1 MDEQNIFLDENA
13 ELQESEDVGLDM
25 TKSETDIN
33 VLETVDTVDV
43 DVTEDIVYIIESE
56 NDVDVDSAFPPLGDQ
71 EDIIWHSKL
80 PDINNKDQHPMWA
93 ITGLEEKFAEI
104 ESIKQIHSNKEN
116 IAHYYRWADENP
128 DAEDRSGCF
137 VSFVENT
144 NYIEISDTDVVG
156 VTVRDNEAAFL
167 GNDTQDGRNA
177 AYGLVCVS
185 GIVPIRTLSDV
196 QAGDKVVPD
205 IDGRAKKSTNDYGYR
220 VIEIREELTERYAV
234 VALIPET
241 VSLVGFKEDVVKLD
255 EKLDSVQK
263 NTIVAIN
270 AANEAL
276 KQSLTGQINQIGQQ
290 ASSAIEIA
298 NGAQNTASNAQNIA
312 SGANMN
318 SALAKEMAQS
328 AQSTIKS
335 IKQNVEENL
344 SAANDSIEELMKSVE
359 PITTWEQD
367 GNKGAEY
374 FVQHIENDLA
384 TKTYVTSV
392 DTKVDNAYTAI
403 HSNAKGIQSLAL
415 VEYKYSVGTH
425 SPSYGM
431 SLSEAQET
439 LKVGMVYVPTV
450 DTTETAQ
457 GSVELF
463 KFYRGNSYTW
473 NGISWTESTDE
484 VALLNSYVTGDDSI
498 KYWFVDGQDVI
509 EGDITYPADTLCKW
523 IDGKWM
529 VVASTKDVSASWVA
543 SRIYQTA
550 NSLGSEIATANGEIT
565 QIKQD
570 IEDVTASISLM
581 ATSGDTAALIEAIA
595 NGVEVKINNAAI
607 YNGASLVSRTD
618 MNESPTGEEFYAKEP
633 EWDQETSSWNFGDT
647 SFDKPIYPCWAKFY
661 DENGNLDGTKYYKYS
676 KKDRN
681 NWVMF
686 IYKYTNN
693 FSGIS
698 QKVDANEANI
708 SLVVSMGAVED
719 GTPSQ
724 GVSLIAPYYT
734 QLPSWENNKW
744 VVKGSSTTSTDSP
757 PYYKINEEGSQCWK
771 YTNPIKDDNDNIT
784 WTCTSMKAG
793 NTIDAAS
800 IVMAVNN
807 SGSEINMSA
816 DRIKLNGGTINMAAN
831 QFTIE
836 AGNGFRV
843 TPNGAI
849 TATAGDIGGWKI
861 SENSLYS
868 GQNVADETS
877 ELPTVYIG
885 NDDLK
890 TLRNDIVSVSG
901 ADSYKDGQLNKTKK
915 DWRLKVG
922 TNFGVD
928 KNGTLYAN
936 NGKFKGTIRASKYL
950 DDKGKEMMT
959 AGKWKADYLDVTGL
973 NVGDGKLIIDSNGNI
988 TLKNGTITWDGGTP
1002 WTDYDDN
1009 DVESYLSSQYKITST
1024 SIGEATIESPK
1035 IIGNEICAYGA
1046 FKALDK
1052 DGNLCGFYGTGYGLD
1067 AANVETKGVV
1077 LSYYGTTVD
1086 SNGRVTA
1093 KSDGYYVIVTERGIR
1108 LQVPGHKFVITSGG
1122 IFYDDSPLITGSSS
1136 GTAVFG

>member
-1 MDEQNIFLDENA
+1 
-13 ELQESEDVGLDM
+13 
-25 TKSETDIN
+25 
-33 VLETVDTVDV
+33 
-43 DVTEDIVYIIESE
+43 
-56 NDVDVDSAFPPLGDQ
+56 
-71 EDIIWHSKL
+71 
-80 PDINNKDQHPMWA
+80 
-93 ITGLEEKFAEI
+93 
-104 ESIKQIHSNKEN
+104 
-116 IAHYYRWADENP
+116 
-128 DAEDRSGCF
+128 
-137 VSFVENT
+137 
-144 NYIEISDTDVVG
+144 
-156 VTVRDNEAAFL
+156 
-167 GNDTQDGRNA
+167 
-177 AYGLVCVS
+177 
-185 GIVPIRTLSDV
+185 
-196 QAGDKVVPD
+196 
-205 IDGRAKKSTNDYGYR
+205 
-220 VIEIREELTERYAV
+220 
-234 VALIPET
+234 
-241 VSLVGFKEDVVKLD
+241 
-255 EKLDSVQK
+255 
-263 NTIVAIN
+263 
-270 AANEAL
+270 
-276 KQSLTGQINQIGQQ
+276 
-290 ASSAIEIA
+290 
-298 NGAQNTASNAQNIA
+298 
-312 SGANMN
+312 MN
-318 SALAKEMAQS
+318 SASAKEMAQS

-335 IKQNVEENL
+335 IKQNVEKNL
-344 SAANDSIEELMKSVE
+344 SAANDSIKELMKSVE

-392 DTKVDNAYTAI
+392 DSKVDNAYTAI
-403 HSNAKGIQSLAL
+403 QSNSKGIQSLAL
-415 VEYKYSVGTH
+415 VEYKYSVGTY

-457 GSVELF
+457 GSIELF

-473 NGISWTESTDE
+473 NGNGWTESTDE
-484 VALLNSYVTGDDSI
+484 VALLNSYVTGGNSI

-647 SFDKPIYPCWAKFY
+647 SFNTPIYPCWAKFY
-661 DENGNLDGTKYYKYS
+661 DENGSLDGTKYYKYS

-693 FSGIS
+693 FAGIS
-698 QKVDANEANI
+698 QKVDSNSSKL
-708 SLVVSMGAVED
+708 SLVVSSID
-719 GTPSQ
+719 G
-724 GVSLIAPYYT
+724 
-734 QLPSWENNKW
+734 ND
-744 VVKGSSTTSTDSP
+744 VV
-757 PYYKINEEGSQCWK
+757 N
-771 YTNPIKDDNDNIT
+771 
-784 WTCTSMKAG
+784 
-793 NTIDAAS
+793 AAS
-800 IVMAVNN
+800 IVAAVNN
-807 SGSEINMSA
+807 AGSSVIITAGHIDLSG
-816 DRIKLNGGTINMAAN
+816 KLISLNAGGVTIDSDN
-831 QFTIE
+831 FKVT
-836 AGNGFRV
+836 AGG
-843 TPNGAI
+843 I
-849 TATAGDIGGWKI
+849 LTATAGDIGGWKI

-901 ADSYKDGQLNKTKK
+901 ADNYKNGQISKTKK

-928 KNGTLYAN
+928 KDGTLYAN

-950 DDKGKEMMT
+950 DDQGKEMMT
-959 AGKWKADYLDVTGL
+959 AGKWKADYLDVRGL
-973 NVGDGKLIIDSNGNI
+973 NVGDGKLVIDSGGNI

-1009 DVESYLSSQYKITST
+1009 DVKSYLSSQYKITST

-1035 IIGNEICAYGA
+1035 ITGNEICAYGA

-1067 AANVETKGVV
+1067 AGNFETKGVV

-1086 SNGRVTA
+1086 SNGRITA
-1093 KSDGYYVIVTERGIR
+1093 ASNGYYVIVTERGIR
-1108 LQVPGHKFVITSGG
+1108 LQVPGHKFVFTPNG
-1122 IFYDDSPLITGSSS
+1122 IFYDDSPLVTGSSS
-1136 GTAVFG
+1136 GMAVFG